1 MGRRWI
7 AWSALAT
14 AVATAGVLIPHAPS
28 LTKNAAPASVQAAQS
43 QETAVAP
50 RAAVHPVSRPKL
62 AASAVPSPSPV
73 AYATALQ
80 RNWNALVQEPQLVH
94 SRVSAYAYD
103 ITAHRPLAAINPT
116 VELIPGSVTKLFTS
130 AAALSV
136 MSPHFRYQTDVL
148 ASPAVLAGKPGP
160 VYLVGHGDPWLEANG
175 RHDLE
180 TLAQQVLVEV
190 PHATQVIGITN
201 AYTGPV
207 YGIGWPQGTL
217 TLNYGAGSTA
227 LMAERSEIAVLVS
240 GTTPGQRPVV
250 TFKFNGA
257 AQASGLFQVIDR
269 ATTSAAGSADTIQ
282 LIRKLGTNRLV
293 ITGHL
298 PPGTAIGPLAV
309 SVENGAQFAASLL
322 QSAMARDGASF
333 KLSSTVAGT
342 MPSGLKV
349 VARHFSPPLSYELA
363 MQNQYS
369 INQMAENLFR
379 AAGLAA
385 SGTGSL
391 ETAQTVLNRVTND
404 AKIAPGRIQVDGS
417 GLSPLNQMSSQQV
430 VQLLQYAATQPWF
443 STYQNSLIHL
453 NAVKGCGFLCGPL
466 WHYALPPNTAI
477 WVKPGSLSNQ
487 WNLAGYAQ
495 AADGHLIAFA
505 ILDDGTSTNANMV
518 HGSPVDRMM
527 SDIAFWPN
535 VPGPD
540 SAPQKTVSGTMPRA
554 VYQLLTE
561 VPGLSTASNVAV
573 TVTNTA
579 TGQLVYQ
586 ENGNTLVRAGLA
598 PRAIMDMAALQNLP
612 SSLQPVRVWQSG
624 TVQNGVLRGSL
635 TLAGSGANLSPTDLA
650 VLAKQIQAAGITAV
664 TGGLHYVNS
673 ISGFNQARWPGGMA
687 WEAFGEDWAAPSSPV
702 WYNGDLASVD
712 VTGGNPGS
720 PAHVALSP
728 ADTPIAVENQTTTAS
743 SGASSL
749 NVTQKFGSSTII
761 LTGSV
766 PAGSTQILPLSPSD
780 PGLYAATAF
789 AEALKAAGVQVS
801 GSPEAVAAVPTGTV
815 AATLPGTSIATLVAQ
830 SLTSS
835 SLVAPNALLAEFGRN
850 RATIAATLS
859 APASVFD
866 WTGGSLTNYLTT
878 DGLAGALDRAYHNPK
893 DGALVSLF
901 KSQVWQSE
909 SPEQYEALGYIP
921 GPGNAMD
928 AVSILISGLPWSGSF
943 APTVTAP

>member
-1 MGRRWI
+1 M
-7 AWSALAT
+7 AWGALAT
-14 AVATAGVLIPHAPS
+14 AVATAGVFVPHAPS
-28 LTKNAAPASVQAAQS
+28 LTKPATPTAVQAAQS
-43 QETAVAP
+43 QETAAAP
-50 RAAVHPVSRPKL
+50 RAAVHPVFRPKL
-62 AASAVPSPSPV
+62 DATAVPAPAPV
-73 AYATALQ
+73 GYATALQ
-80 RNWNALVQEPQLVH
+80 RNWNALIQEPQLVH

-180 TLAQQVLVEV
+180 TLAKQVLALV

-240 GTTPGQRPVV
+240 GTTPGQKPAV
-250 TFKFNGA
+250 TFKFNGT
-257 AQASGLFQVIDR
+257 AQAAGLFQVVNR
-269 ATTSAAGSADTIQ
+269 ATTSPAGSADTIQ

-293 ITGHL
+293 LTGHL

-333 KLSSTVAGT
+333 AKSSTLATT
-342 MPSGLKV
+342 MPGNLKV
-349 VARHFSPPLSYELA
+349 VARHFSPPLAYELA

-391 ETAQTVLNRVTND
+391 DTAQTVLNEMTNR

-430 VQLLQYAATQPWF
+430 VQLLQYAAAQPWF
-443 STYQNSLIHL
+443 PTYQNSLIHL

-487 WNLAGYAQ
+487 WNLAGYVK

-527 SDIAFWPN
+527 SDIAFWPD

-540 SAPQKTVSGTMPRA
+540 AGPPQPASGTMPQA
-554 VYQLLTE
+554 VYQLLTG
-561 VPGLSTASNVAV
+561 VPGLSTASNIAV
-573 TVTNTA
+573 SVTNTA
-579 TGQLVYQ
+579 TGRLLYQ

-598 PRAIMDMAALQNLP
+598 PRAILDLAALQTLP
-612 SSLQPVRVWQSG
+612 PSLPPVRVWQTG
-624 TVQNGVLRGSL
+624 TVQNGVLQGSL
-635 TLAGSGANLSPTDLA
+635 TLQGSGANLSPADLA
-650 VLAKQIQAAGITAV
+650 ALAKQIQAAGITEV
-664 TGGLHYVNS
+664 TGGLHYVNG
-673 ISGFNQARWPGGMA
+673 ISGFNQTRWPGGMA

-702 WYNGDLASVD
+702 WYNGDLASLD
-712 VTGGNPGS
+712 VTGGTPGS

-728 ADTPIAVENQTTTAS
+728 ADTPIAVENQTTTVS
-743 SGASSL
+743 TGTSSL
-749 NVTQKFGSSTII
+749 NVTQKFGSNAIM

-780 PGLYAATAF
+780 PGLYAATEF
-789 AEALKAAGVQVS
+789 ADVLKAAGIQVS
-801 GSPEAVAAVPTGTV
+801 GSPAAVAAVPSGIV
-815 AATLPGTSIATLVAQ
+815 AATLPGTSITSLAAQ

-850 RATIAATLS
+850 RSAIAATLS

-878 DGLAGALDRAYHNPK
+878 DGLAAALDRAYHNPK
-893 DGALVSLF
+893 DSTLVTLLT
-901 KSQVWQSE
+901 SQVWQSQ

-921 GPGNAMD
+921 GPGHTVD
-928 AVSILISGLPWSGSF
+928 AVSILISGLPWNGSF
-943 APTVTAP
+943 APTVTSP